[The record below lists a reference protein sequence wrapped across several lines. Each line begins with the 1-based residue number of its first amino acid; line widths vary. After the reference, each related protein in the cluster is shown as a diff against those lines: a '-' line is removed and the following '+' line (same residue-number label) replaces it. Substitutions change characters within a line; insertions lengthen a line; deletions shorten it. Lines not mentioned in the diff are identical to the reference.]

1 MIIDQMDATA
11 ILRGSAVAARQCTP
25 HRHISWREDVAQ
37 EVALAVVRM
46 KNDGKTPGV
55 DAYRTAARYAVKK
68 LLGDSR
74 YAGRRLEHE
83 RGVSLD
89 DPERAPQSQG
99 EDPHELR
106 AIAMWRL
113 QRVWPTLT
121 ATQRVGIETLLLGG
135 QGCVREVS
143 ALRGVEW
150 TCVSEGRRRAL
161 ERINNPGAF
170 SRVATRAA
178 P

>member
-1 MIIDQMDATA
+1 MRQQMDATA
-11 ILRGSAVAARQCTP
+11 ILRGAAVAARQCTP
-25 HRHISWREDVAQ
+25 RRHSSWREDVAQ

-46 KNDGKTPGV
+46 NIDGKTPGV

-89 DPERAPQSQG
+89 DPERAPQLQG
-99 EDPHELR
+99 DAPHELR
-106 AIAMWRL
+106 AIALWRL

-121 ATQRVGIETLLLGG
+121 ATQRVGIETLFLGG
-135 QGCVREVS
+135 RGCVREV
-143 ALRGVEW
+143 AGVHGVKW
-150 TCVSEGRRRAL
+150 KCVSAGRRRAL
-161 ERINNPGAF
+161 ERIDNPGAF
-170 SRVATRAA
+170 SRVATRGE